1 MSQEP
6 GKDGVVGG
14 FATAGGIFGLL
25 VLAFLNA
32 AACYLVVTAAAPG
45 AGLPSDH
52 VKFVA
57 YSFVIGNLATA
68 AGAIALA
75 LKGRWWPAYGLIL
88 LTVPACFGFALLM
101 GR

>member
-1 MSQEP
+1 MSPET
-6 GKDGVVGG
+6 GKDEVVRS
-14 FATAGGIFGLL
+14 FATAGGVIGLL

-32 AACYLVVTAAAPG
+32 AACYLAVTLAAPG
-45 AGLPSDH
+45 AGSPSDH
-52 VKFVA
+52 VRFVA
-57 YSFVIGNLATA
+57 YSFVIGNVATA

-88 LTVPACFGFALLM
+88 LTVPACFGFVLLM